1 MVAGAIYGMEHHLM
15 RRLINNV
22 PLQNPRFYNVSQVAG
37 LLGVS
42 PMTIYREIQ
51 LGRFPAVQIRGRYL
65 IPAKAID
72 DMEAAALT
80 EQSVVPAADFAPEG
94 VA

>member
-1 MVAGAIYGMEHHLM
+1 MT
-15 RRLINNV
+15 RLITTG
-22 PLQNPRFYNVSQVAG
+22 PQQPPRFYNVSQAAG

-65 IPAKAID
+65 VPAKAID
-72 DMEAAALT
+72 DMEAAAMT
-80 EQSVVPAADFAPEG
+80 EQSVVSAADFAPEG

>member
-1 MVAGAIYGMEHHLM
+1 MT
-15 RRLINNV
+15 RLITTG
-22 PLQNPRFYNVSQVAG
+22 QQQTPRFYNVSQAAG

-51 LGRFPAVQIRGRYL
+51 LDRFPAVQIRGRYL

-72 DMEAAALT
+72 EMEAAAMT
-80 EQSVVPAADFAPEG
+80 EQSVVSAADFAPEG